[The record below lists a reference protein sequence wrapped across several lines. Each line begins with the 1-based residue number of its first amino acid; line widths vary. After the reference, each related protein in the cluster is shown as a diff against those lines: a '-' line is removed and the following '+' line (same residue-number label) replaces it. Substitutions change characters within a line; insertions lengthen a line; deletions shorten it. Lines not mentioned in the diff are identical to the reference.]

1 MLFRRLWGVGNASPT
16 PLGVIDFQHSEASAR
31 EAEICSA
38 QAFHAV
44 LVRERARANRNG
56 HMFSLLM
63 FDLSAISSMSLAEL
77 IQTLRQRVRS
87 IDEVGWLDVQRVGH
101 VGVGQAG
108 RIGVVL
114 PYTAAEAAWTLA
126 DAICHQLGVPAGQ
139 PTCSVYTYPTAW
151 ELEHVSSE

>member
-16 PLGVIDFQHSEASAR
+16 PLGPADFEHSRDSEASAGA
-31 EAEICSA
+31 AEICSV

-56 HMFSLLM
+56 HMFSVLM
-63 FDLSAISSMSLAEL
+63 FDLSAISTTPLAEL
-77 IQTLRQRVRS
+77 MQTLKQRVRS
-87 IDEVGWLDVQRVGH
+87 IDEVGWLDARRI
-101 VGVGQAG
+101 GQTG

-114 PYTAAEAAWTLA
+114 PYTGAEAAWTLA
-126 DAICHQLGVPAGQ
+126 DTICHQIGVPAGQ